1 MYVAAALNEMGGSGR
16 GALTQIMLIIRAGI
30 TRHLVLLLLLL
41 LLLLLVVIVLLL
53 FLVVVSIT

>member
-41 LLLLLVVIVLLL
+41 LLLVVIVLLL